1 MLDFSLSI
9 SSGLWL
15 HHAVLRHQKSYR
27 PETKGKLVQ
36 TECRITVKVLLPG
49 PDKIFL
55 SCAAPH
61 RVNSIFFSTLYSEDV
76 ACFWLEKSGIFCLD
90 LKRENEGIN
99 KLLIHDLGLCKKDIF
114 RDFSKSWI
122 NIVFFRFTFLQ
133 ILQISSDT
141 IFAATKEKNR
151 KNRTRNVLRCLSP
164 RRN

>member
-1 MLDFSLSI
+1 MLDFPLSI

-49 PDKIFL
+49 PDKISL

-122 NIVFFRFTFLQ
+122 VFFRFTFLQ

-141 IFAATKEKNR
+141 IFVATKEKNR

-164 RRN
+164 RIN